1 MMRSFVE
8 ENYEYPLAISS
19 YSEKSETPFY
29 PCYSSE
35 FKDFID
41 LLSQDRYQVF
51 YDEIKGFVIE
61 KWISIYNQI
70 FQVNEKSLAE
80 ILRDFCK
87 AMETKIMAAFDRDIN
102 CELEAGDVKEGMEQ
116 LIMNLVGGGLI
127 NALVSSNAKKESILN
142 KHICILQFLQPE
154 HLEVKASKNRMKKN
168 EE

>member
-1 MMRSFVE
+1 MRSFVE

-127 NALVSSNAKKESILN
+127 NALVSSNDKKETILN
-142 KHICILQFLQPE
+142 KHIYILQFLQPE
-154 HLEVKASKNRMKKN
+154 HLEVKTSKNRMKKN